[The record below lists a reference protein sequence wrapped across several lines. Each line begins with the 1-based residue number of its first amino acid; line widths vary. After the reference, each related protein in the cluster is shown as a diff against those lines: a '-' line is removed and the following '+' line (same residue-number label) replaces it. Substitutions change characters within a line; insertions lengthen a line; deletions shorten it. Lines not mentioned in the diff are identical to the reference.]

1 LASQPVGWVVT
12 QMKPR
17 TRGLMIM
24 RISLDEM
31 QEENCGSAFLAP
43 RI

>member
-1 LASQPVGWVVT
+1 VVT

-24 RISLDEM
+24 RISLEEM
-31 QEENCGSAFLAP
+31 RREAKEKRPKRVFAP